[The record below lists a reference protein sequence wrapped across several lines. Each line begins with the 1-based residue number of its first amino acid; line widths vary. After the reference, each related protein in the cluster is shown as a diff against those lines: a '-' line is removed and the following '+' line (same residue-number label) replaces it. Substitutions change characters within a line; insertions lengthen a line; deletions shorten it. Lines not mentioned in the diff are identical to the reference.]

1 MSPDLAGTFY
11 FTTFGETKITM
22 AKALKYHFYLRDKQ
36 SNVPTPINFVFRKG
50 AFKRKIGIGESIPP
64 MWWDSKAEC
73 AIIDSRQTMSERLLA
88 NRVNKNLQR
97 LRNAL
102 DELFEKY
109 NSVEKLSPN
118 HTEGEDILY
127 SIYKEA
133 SSIIEGSISQET
145 EAARLS
151 RLTPIDFFKQF
162 IDEWSRKPNRRT
174 GKIPGKGTVWN
185 YQNTLRRYRDYIQDS
200 GLRDSFQLFDADFID
215 KFDTY
220 LQCEQDLQWNT
231 IVSTHSQLKTMLTA
245 AHNKGLIHN
254 LDFKSWP
261 SKPAAIHHIALKDEE
276 IKRILNVKFTKKL
289 RAENKIGKESCI
301 EESRD
306 LFIICCRTGLR
317 FSDLS
322 HLNQETWDLEGKMLE
337 TTIQKTSQKLSIP
350 LHDDVIAIYNKYNGV
365 LPNVVDKSHFNEH
378 IRLCAKLA
386 GINQPVSTF
395 KWEKGNFIHVS
406 CEKWQ
411 MISSHTGRRSFATNL
426 FMVSGEAEMVR
437 ALTGHKTEDNFRRY
451 ICTSQKELAE
461 KAKAY
466 INLEKPNAN
475 TNPELIETIQK
486 DAVEK
491 QRLKERLQKEQRS
504 TLSQTQMTAIAEF
517 DRDHLAS
524 QMEEMMDIWSRGL
537 TLEEYNRFKQRQDE
551 ISTYV
556 DSLPTQ
562 S

>member
-1 MSPDLAGTFY
+1 
-11 FTTFGETKITM
+11 M
-22 AKALKYHFYLRDKQ
+22 AKTLRYHFYLKDKY
-36 SNVPTPINFVFRKG
+36 SSVPTPINFVFNKGTFRK
-50 AFKRKIGIGESIPP
+50 KIGLGENIAPL
-64 MWWDSKAEC
+64 WWDFKAEC
-73 AIIDSRQTMSERLLA
+73 AIVDSRQTKSERQLA

-118 HTEGEDILY
+118 HTEGEDVLY

-185 YQNTLRRYRDYIQDS
+185 YQNTLRRYCDYIQDS

-220 LQCEQDLQWNT
+220 LQCEQDLQRNT

-261 SKPAAIHHIALKDEE
+261 SKPAAVHHIALKDEE

-322 HLNQETWDLEGKMLE
+322 HLNQETWDLEEKMLE

-365 LPNVVDKSHFNEH
+365 FPNVVDKSHFNEH

-406 CEKWQ
+406 CEKWE

-426 FMVSGEAEMVR
+426 FFASGEAEMVR
-437 ALTGHKTEDNFRRY
+437 ALTGHTTEENFRRY

-461 KAKAY
+461 KAKAF
-466 INLEKPNAN
+466 INLEKPKSTPN
-475 TNPELIETIQK
+475 TELIEALQQDAIKQK
-486 DAVEK
+486 ELE
-491 QRLKERLQKEQRS
+491 QRLLKEQREKQ
-504 TLSQTQMTAIAEF
+504 SQKQMTSIAEF
-517 DRDHLAS
+517 ERDTLTS
-524 QMEEMMDIWSRGL
+524 QMEEMKDIWNYGM
-537 TLEEYNRFKQRQDE
+537 TYEEYKNIRQAQDE
-551 ISTYV
+551 LSENLN
-556 DSLPTQ
+556 SE
-562 S
+562 

>member
-1 MSPDLAGTFY
+1 MSPDIAGTFY
-11 FTTFGETKITM
+11 FTTFVETNITM
-22 AKALKYHFYLRDKQ
+22 AKALKYHFYLRDRR

-50 AFKRKIGIGESIPP
+50 TFKRKIGIGESISP
-64 MWWDSKAEC
+64 MWWDSKTEC
-73 AIIDSRQTMSERLLA
+73 AIVDSRQTKSERQLA

-118 HTEGEDILY
+118 HTEGEDVLY

-185 YQNTLRRYRDYIQDS
+185 YQNTLRRYCDYIQDS

-220 LQCEQDLQWNT
+220 LQCEQDLQRNT

-261 SKPAAIHHIALKDEE
+261 SKPAAVHHIALKDEE

-322 HLNQETWDLEGKMLE
+322 HLNQETWDLEEKMLE

-365 LPNVVDKSHFNEH
+365 FPNVVDKSHFNEH

-437 ALTGHKTEDNFRRY
+437 ALTGHTTEENFRRY

-461 KAKAY
+461 KAKAF
-466 INLEKPNAN
+466 INLERPKSTPN
-475 TNPELIETIQK
+475 TELIEALKQDAIKQK
-486 DAVEK
+486 ELEQQLLKEQQEK
-491 QRLKERLQKEQRS
+491 QSQK
-504 TLSQTQMTAIAEF
+504 QMTSIAEF
-517 DRDHLAS
+517 ERDILIS
-524 QMEEMMDIWSRGL
+524 QMEEMKDIWNYGM
-537 TLEEYNRFKQRQDE
+537 TYEEYKNIRQAQDE
-551 ISTYV
+551 LSENLN
-556 DSLPTQ
+556 SE
-562 S
+562 